1 MESLSLSS
9 LSASSDVS
17 VIVGESSRAGFPL
30 RPLGIRAKLA
40 RGAPSVEEEE
50 DAFLKN
56 PLDAAGAEMV
66 LANGRESAD
75 TVRMN
80 GLASAEKW
88 SLPGD
93 CDGWGGR
100 REGAGEVEER
110 SRGED
115 VRVEGRAAGNVTRFW
130 RSAILVER
138 LVRPCLLRT
147 SARVFLDSKEL
158 RYALAHLKLS
168 SGSALSIHFRNCPS
182 IHSSL
187 PSKTASELTEL
198 DRSCRVHIGAGKAVG
213 KGSRY

>member
-1 MESLSLSS
+1 MTSLSLSS

-17 VIVGESSRAGFPL
+17 VIVGESSKAGFPL
-30 RPLGIRAKLA
+30 SPLGTRAKLA

-66 LANGRESAD
+66 RANGRESAD

-80 GLASAEKW
+80 GFASAEKW

-100 REGAGEVEER
+100 REGAGEVEDR
-110 SRGED
+110 MRGED
-115 VRVEGRAAGNVTRFW
+115 VRAEGRGAGNVTRFW

-147 SARVFLDSKEL
+147 SVHVPLSL
-158 RYALAHLKLS
+158 NMPRYA
-168 SGSALSIHFRNCPS
+168 
-182 IHSSL
+182 
-187 PSKTASELTEL
+187 
-198 DRSCRVHIGAGKAVG
+198 
-213 KGSRY
+213 